1 MNSTS
6 PTGPSTEPVIGTL
19 RVTGGQRVRD
29 ATPCAVALSSP
40 LQAVRSRQDEHLFIL
55 SDLTGPVSS
64 RLYRELR
71 EVVAQTYWSTAGSI
85 TAALRQAAA
94 AANRHLFLTN
104 LHSTP
109 AGRYHGG
116 LICAILRG
124 KDLFILQAGSAR
136 ACFLHEGDFRCFSY
150 DGDLAPLG
158 VARVA
163 DVRLHHT
170 YVASGDQLLMVSSAL
185 VEATDYTGLARV
197 MALAGVQ
204 EVLEGLE
211 QVGVGVDFSA
221 MFVRWSLP
229 GEDSAIREA
238 SLPHLSTDF
247 TPSERI
253 QVEPQAVGPVER
265 RESIPQRWRQESRVE
280 RAAPRPERAGVP
292 VGPTEFPDPGLGATS
307 FSSVEAL
314 GQSVRSS
321 RTSSPQLPQADE
333 QAPVIGEL
341 ARPEPAREPGPSLG
355 EWIEGIARSIG
366 RGGAAA
372 GGALIGGTS
381 TLVKRMLPGKGTRR
395 RARASSSRAPRPV
408 PEENRTTMVAVAIGI
423 PLVLA
428 ITVTL
433 AYQLFG
439 EDARFN
445 TLIKQVEENV
455 SLAQSTGV
463 TSDTSRSYWHAA
475 LEYADAAIVLRP
487 DDPIATSLRAQAQA
501 ALDQLDGIVRLQP
514 ILLKDFGPGTLPR
527 RLVVHGPMIFVL
539 DPAGGWV
546 AQLTLNEAGNGLS
559 EQDEIPGLVRKE
571 QQIEGGTVGNLVD
584 FVWVEPMGGR
594 QTSGLVILEEDG
606 ALISHDPAWQVEG
619 GRPQLGRAFLGAPPE
634 LPRVVGTYDGR
645 LYVLDTSDNQIRRYE
660 PVGDIYPNR
669 PDNYFVVPPSK
680 PLANALDMAIDGY
693 IYILYADGAILK
705 FLRGEPDQFDVRGLP
720 GDLNQAVALAVDPG
734 GNSGVVYVADR
745 GNRRVV
751 ALAPDGTFLA
761 QFRADTAFDA
771 LEGLAVDEA
780 MGRLY
785 VISNGQLSVASLP

>member
-1 MNSTS
+1 MSSTS
-6 PTGPSTEPVIGTL
+6 PTGFLIEPVIGTL
-19 RVTGGQRVRD
+19 RVVGGQRVGD
-29 ATPCAVALSSP
+29 ATPCIVALSSP
-40 LQAVRSRQDEHLFIL
+40 LQAVRSRQGEHLFIL
-55 SDLTGPVSS
+55 SDLTGPASS

-94 AANRHLFLTN
+94 AANRHLFHAN
-104 LHSTP
+104 LHSAP
-109 AGRYHGG
+109 ADRCHGG

-124 KDLFILQAGSAR
+124 KDLFVLRAGSAR

-158 VARVA
+158 VSRVA

-170 YVASGDQLLMVSSAL
+170 YVAPGDELLIVSSAL
-185 VEATDYTGLARV
+185 VEAADYTGLARV

-211 QVGVGVDFSA
+211 QVGVGIDFSA

-229 GEDSAIREA
+229 GEDSVTHKAP
-238 SLPHLSTDF
+238 LPYLSTDF
-247 TPSERI
+247 TPSESVR
-253 QVEPQAVGPVER
+253 VEPQAVSPVEQ
-265 RESIPQRWRQESRVE
+265 RESISQRWRQESLAE
-280 RAAPRPERAGVP
+280 RAAPRPGQAEVP
-292 VGPTEFPDPGLGATS
+292 VEPVEFPDPGVGATP

-314 GQSVRSS
+314 RQSARLS
-321 RTSSPQLPQADE
+321 RISSPQLSQADE
-333 QAPVIGEL
+333 QVPVVTEL
-341 ARPEPAREPGPSLG
+341 ARPESAREPRPSLG
-355 EWIEGIARSIG
+355 EWIEGIARSVG

-372 GGALIGGTS
+372 GGALIGGTGA
-381 TLVKRMLPGKGTRR
+381 LVKRMLPGKEARR
-395 RARASSSRAPRPV
+395 RARASLSRASRPV
-408 PEENRTTMVAVAIGI
+408 PKENRTTMVAIAIGI
-423 PLVLA
+423 PLALA

-445 TLIKQVEENV
+445 TLVKQVEENV
-455 SLAQSTGV
+455 SLARSTGI
-463 TSDTSRSYWHAA
+463 TSDTSRSYWNAA

-514 ILLKDFGPGTLPR
+514 ILLKNFGPGTIPR

-559 EQDEIPGLVRKE
+559 EQGEIPGLVRKE

-594 QTSGLVILEEDG
+594 QTSGLLILEEDG
-606 ALISHDPAWQVEG
+606 ALISHDPAWQGEG
-619 GRPQLGRAFLGAPPE
+619 GAPQLRRAFLGAPPE

-645 LYVLDTSDNQIRRYE
+645 FYVLDTSDNQIRRYE

-705 FLRGEPDQFDVRGLP
+705 FLRGEADQFDVRGLP
-720 GDLNQAVALAVDPG
+720 GDLSQAVALAVDPSG
-734 GNSGVVYVADR
+734 SSGVIYVADR

-751 ALAPDGTFLA
+751 ALAPDGAFLA
-761 QFRADTAFDA
+761 QYRAGTAFDA

-785 VISNGQLSVASLP
+785 VISDGQLSVASLP